1 MDKEKI
7 TCCLPSRQMYNFR
20 VYGMDCAEETNAL
33 RRELSR
39 LIQSEDDLQFDL
51 LGGRLSVLPKDNV
64 SIAEILAAIART
76 GLRATPIQQ
85 TEETDTIAQP
95 SKLHRYDRRVWFC
108 LFSGIATGVA
118 AIFSASRLFLD
129 LNETQHLVLL
139 VLSRGF
145 CGIGALFG
153 MWFVFPRAI
162 NAAVRLRPD
171 MNLLMTVAVI
181 GALVLGEWI
190 EAASVSF
197 LFALS
202 LVLESWSV
210 DRARRAVSALLQ
222 LAPVT
227 ARCRSDQDN
236 EYTERPINEVAAGT
250 IVSVWPGE
258 KVPLDGVVTQGVTSI
273 NEAPIT
279 GESLPVEKSCGA
291 EVFAGTLNLQGSFEF
306 RVTRTAHDTTLARIV
321 HMIEEAQSRRAPT
334 ERWVDAFAR
343 WYTPTMMVLALF
355 VALIPPLFLGA
366 AWASWL
372 YESLVLLVIACPCAL
387 IISTPVSIVAGLT
400 SAARAGVLIKGGA
413 YLEAAS
419 RLRAVALDKTGTLT
433 LGRPEVQRIV
443 PLNGHTEQEL
453 LARAAALESHSDHPL
468 ALAILRKAK
477 ETGIVFDRA
486 EGFRALPG
494 QGGVGIIAG
503 REFWIGSHR
512 LLLERAKTEEHILDY
527 ANELQ
532 DAGHSL
538 VIVGNDAHV
547 CGLIGIS
554 DALREHVSQVIQ
566 SLKQEGIEHVVMLTG
581 DNKKTASAVANA
593 VGVDEYLAE
602 LLPEEKVRAVENL
615 VRTYKYVA
623 MIGDG
628 VNDAPAMAAA
638 TIGVAM
644 AAVGSDTA
652 IETADI
658 ALMSDDLTR
667 VPWIIRHSRRTLQ
680 TIRQN
685 VAFALGTKALFMIL
699 TLAGVASLWLAIAAD
714 TGASLL
720 VITNALRL
728 LRAKTSST
736 SG

>member
-1 MDKEKI
+1 
-7 TCCLPSRQMYNFR
+7 MYNFR

-39 LIQSEDDLQFDL
+39 LIESEDDLQFDL

-181 GALVLGEWI
+181 GAVILGEWI

-227 ARCRSDQDN
+227 ARCRNDQDN

-355 VALIPPLFLGA
+355 VALIPPLFFRA
-366 AWASWL
+366 AWAPWL

-512 LLLERAKTEEHILDY
+512 LLLERAKTEEHILD
-527 ANELQ
+527 
-532 DAGHSL
+532 
-538 VIVGNDAHV
+538 
-547 CGLIGIS
+547 
-554 DALREHVSQVIQ
+554 
-566 SLKQEGIEHVVMLTG
+566 
-581 DNKKTASAVANA
+581 
-593 VGVDEYLAE
+593 
-602 LLPEEKVRAVENL
+602 
-615 VRTYKYVA
+615 
-623 MIGDG
+623 
-628 VNDAPAMAAA
+628 
-638 TIGVAM
+638 
-644 AAVGSDTA
+644 
-652 IETADI
+652 
-658 ALMSDDLTR
+658 
-667 VPWIIRHSRRTLQ
+667 
-680 TIRQN
+680 
-685 VAFALGTKALFMIL
+685 
-699 TLAGVASLWLAIAAD
+699 
-714 TGASLL
+714 
-720 VITNALRL
+720 
-728 LRAKTSST
+728 
-736 SG
+736 